1 MRERGLKQCNQL
13 DLRNGKEGVQGGAFL
28 ASGLLPGGSEGKN
41 PPAMQEIQA
50 GSRGGEDPLGEE
62 MATHWNILA

>member
-28 ASGLLPGGSEGKN
+28 ASGLLPGGSEVKN
-41 PPAMQEIQA
+41 PPAMQEI
-50 GSRGGEDPLGEE
+50 
-62 MATHWNILA
+62 